1 MNLFHPILAEETPDI
16 EEKTDIQDD
25 SKTKLQDPWK
35 VVLFNDDIHSF
46 DEVILQLI
54 KATGCALHE
63 AEAIA
68 LEAHFK
74 GKAVAF
80 SGDFAKCFKVTGI
93 LREIQL
99 LVEIEG

>member
-1 MNLFHPILAEETPDI
+1 MNLLHPKSTAETPDI
-16 EEKTDIQDD
+16 EEKTDIEDD
-25 SKTKLQDPWK
+25 SKSKLQDPWK

-46 DEVILQLI
+46 EEVILQLI
-54 KATGCALHE
+54 KATGCAQHE

-80 SGDFAKCFKVTGI
+80 TGDFAKCFKVTGV